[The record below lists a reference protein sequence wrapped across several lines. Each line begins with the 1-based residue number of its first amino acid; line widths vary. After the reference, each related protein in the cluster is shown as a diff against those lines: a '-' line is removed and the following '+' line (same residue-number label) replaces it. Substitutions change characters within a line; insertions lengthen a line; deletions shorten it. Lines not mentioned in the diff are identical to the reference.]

1 MLSFEKKRILGG
13 PDKKT
18 VENTYSI
25 TWEPQSRIATFTEE
39 EAKKVVEELAKLLK
53 KK

>member
-1 MLSFEKKRILGG
+1 MLKFEKKRVLGG

-18 VENTYSI
+18 VENIYRI
-25 TWEPQSRIATFTEE
+25 TWEPQSRIADFTEK
-39 EAKKVVEELAKLLK
+39 EAKQVVEELGKLLK